1 MNSLTDTS
9 VKIGGGGMI
18 LVLAQQLNLT
28 VHVVTLELLL
38 GVEIIW
44 QVGNMV
50 CKLSL

>member
-1 MNSLTDTS
+1 
-9 VKIGGGGMI
+9 MI